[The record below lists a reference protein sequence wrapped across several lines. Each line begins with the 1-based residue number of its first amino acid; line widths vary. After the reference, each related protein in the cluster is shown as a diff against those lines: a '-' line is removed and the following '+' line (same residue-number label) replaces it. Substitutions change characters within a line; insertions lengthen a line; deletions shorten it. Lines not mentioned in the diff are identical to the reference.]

1 MNCIAL
7 FKIIKYTIIKDTEK
21 ELVKFNSVKKVYY
34 NQICRRADAVIMISV
49 WGRNGKNTV
58 FADKRGFPH

>member
-21 ELVKFNSVKKVYY
+21 ELVKFN
-34 NQICRRADAVIMISV
+34 AVRITQFV